1 MNSKNKK
8 YGIVLVF
15 FILISITFL
24 FLYYKKISVLVYFG
38 ILSAGIIF
46 LRLILSDE
54 LLYKKIFLWSIL
66 ISYSLMLL
74 FVFKYQNIINS
85 SILDNWIE
93 NRLQPFIA
101 LFSVIIIGAGLSIV
115 LDILLSFYSIGN
127 MNKIKTI
134 FVIILC
140 IIIFLII
147 NPAPVYPLIHEYD
160 ESVEVALNITYNFN
174 NAIVYDSSPTP
185 WKRYVLTPDVEIRSY
200 DELLSLNAPS
210 FKSNRTI
217 FIFLEKKPQR
227 NYWTT
232 SYQNSVQSGFY
243 IYVNYMK
250 NITKWVEDYKR
261 DNNITTYFENE
272 NILVYR
278 IS

>member
-1 MNSKNKK
+1 
-8 YGIVLVF
+8 
-15 FILISITFL
+15 
-24 FLYYKKISVLVYFG
+24 
-38 ILSAGIIF
+38 
-46 LRLILSDE
+46 
-54 LLYKKIFLWSIL
+54 
-66 ISYSLMLL
+66 MLL

-85 SILDNWIE
+85 SILDNWVE

-140 IIIFLII
+140 IIIFLIT
-147 NPAPVYPLIHEYD
+147 NPTPIYPLIHEYD
-160 ESVEVALNITYNFN
+160 ESVEVALNITHDFP

-217 FIFLEKKPQR
+217 LIFLEKKPQR
-227 NYWTT
+227 NYWIT